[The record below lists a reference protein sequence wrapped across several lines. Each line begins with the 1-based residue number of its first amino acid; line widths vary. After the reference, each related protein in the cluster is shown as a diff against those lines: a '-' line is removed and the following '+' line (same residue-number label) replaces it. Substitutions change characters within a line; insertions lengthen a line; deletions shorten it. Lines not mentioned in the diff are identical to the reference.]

1 MKKIMHDSE
10 TFTICPCSLFGL
22 ELNPKNMNA
31 FRHFSRTY
39 WMGMTHTKTLYPHS
53 TENHKEKPTYIH
65 DSTRIRMFDQS
76 LLSAPYGTGYASYD

>member
-1 MKKIMHDSE
+1 
-10 TFTICPCSLFGL
+10 
-22 ELNPKNMNA
+22 
-31 FRHFSRTY
+31 
-39 WMGMTHTKTLYPHS
+39 MGMTHTKTLYPHS